1 MRVYGFARSQ
11 NARDCYQKGKDTHK
25 TFDGFK
31 MQVRN
36 TRHCLLL
43 DTFCYKK
50 MLLYCIVKK
59 LGSSGLCRVLV
70 SGSLRICRSSN
81 LPPSS
86 RFTFEVVPP
95 AACLLLDTF
104 CYKKN
109 AIVLH

>member
-50 MLLYCIVKK
+50 
-59 LGSSGLCRVLV
+59 
-70 SGSLRICRSSN
+70 
-81 LPPSS
+81 
-86 RFTFEVVPP
+86 
-95 AACLLLDTF
+95 
-104 CYKKN
+104 N
-109 AIVLH
+109 AIVLHCKKISAQVLARRARSD